1 MWKITLENI
10 KIAATSIKSQLLRT
24 CITVF
29 IIAIGIWALVGIL
42 SVVNAL
48 KNTIVEDFASMGAN
62 TFTISQY
69 DTAGRIAKNQSTQVE
84 NPIITYAQASD
95 FKARYRYPFSA
106 VSLSFNAATN
116 IEVKNDYIK
125 TDPEVSIV
133 GCDENYLSN
142 SGLPLNQGRGLSYTD
157 CTNNHFVCVVGSDF
171 AKNMFKG
178 QSPINQEISIRGYKF
193 KIVGILKEQG
203 STFGQNEDQRIFI
216 PIQIARNIFNTA
228 DINYTIKVSI
238 QQEGLLTQAIDQ
250 ATLDFRASRNL
261 AVSNETNFGIER
273 SDDMIRSLESQI
285 DMLNMAAWLIGLI
298 TILGSSIALMNIM
311 LVSVT
316 ERTKEIGIRKSLG
329 AKRKTIAQQFFTET
343 LIIGQ
348 LGGLI
353 GTLLGIGTAYL
364 MTAVLHFAFAIPWSA
379 VLAAFITTLV
389 VAIISGLYPAI
400 KASKLDPVE
409 ALRYE

>member
-10 KIAATSIKSQLLRT
+10 KIATTSIKSQLLRT

-42 SVVNAL
+42 SVVSAL
-48 KNTIVEDFASMGAN
+48 KNTIVEDFSSMGAN

-69 DTAGRIAKNQSTQVE
+69 DTAGKIAKNQSNQVE
-84 NPIITYAQASD
+84 NPTITYAQALD
-95 FKARYRYPFSA
+95 FKERYRYPLSQ

-116 IEVKNDYIK
+116 IEVKNDYVK
-125 TDPEVSIV
+125 TDPEISII
-133 GCDENYLSN
+133 GCDENYLAN
-142 SGLPLNQGRGLSYTD
+142 SGLLIEKGRSLSYTD
-157 CTNNHFVCVVGSDF
+157 CNNNHFVCVVGSDF
-171 AKNMFKG
+171 SKNMFKG
-178 QSPINQEISIRGYKF
+178 QSPIDQVISIRGYKF

-203 STFGQNEDQRIFI
+203 STFGQNEDQRVFI
-216 PIQIARNIFNTA
+216 PIQIARNIFNA
-228 DINYTIKVSI
+228 AHINYTIKVGVH
-238 QQEGLLTQAIDQ
+238 QETLLDQAIDQ
-250 ATLDFRASRNL
+250 ATLDFRTSRNL
-261 AVSNETNFGIER
+261 ALSHHTNFGIER
-273 SDDMIRSLESQI
+273 SDDIIRSLENQVG
-285 DMLNMAAWLIGLI
+285 MLNMAAWLIGMI

-316 ERTKEIGIRKSLG
+316 ERTKEIGIRKALG

-353 GTLLGIGTAYL
+353 GTLLGLGTAYL
-364 MTAVLHFAFAIPWSA
+364 MTSLLHFSFAIPWSA
-379 VLAAFITTLV
+379 ISAAFITTLV
-389 VAIISGLYPAI
+389 VAILSGLYPAI

>member
-10 KIAATSIKSQLLRT
+10 KIATTSIKSQLLRT
-24 CITVF
+24 FITVF

-42 SVVNAL
+42 SVVSAL
-48 KNTIVEDFASMGAN
+48 KNTILADFSSMGAN

-69 DTAGRIAKNQSTQVE
+69 DTAGRIAKNQSNQVE
-84 NPIITYAQASD
+84 NPPITYAQAQD
-95 FKARYRYPFSA
+95 FKERYSYPFSA

-116 IEVKNDYIK
+116 IEIKNDYVK
-125 TDPEVSIV
+125 TDPEISIV

-142 SGLPLNQGRGLSYTD
+142 SGLLINNGRGLSYTD
-157 CTNNHFVCVVGSDF
+157 CKNNHFVCVVGSDF
-171 AKNMFKG
+171 SKNMFKE
-178 QSPINQEISIRGYKF
+178 QSPIDQVISIRGYKF

-203 STFGQNEDQRIFI
+203 STFGQNEDQRVFI

-228 DINYTIKVSI
+228 NINYTIKVGI
-238 QQEGLLTQAIDQ
+238 QQEGLLNQAIDQ
-250 ATLDFRASRNL
+250 ATLDFRISRNL
-261 AVSNETNFGIER
+261 AVVNDSNFGIER
-273 SDDMIRSLESQI
+273 SDDMLRSLEKQI
-285 DMLNMAAWLIGLI
+285 GMLNIAAWLIGMI

-348 LGGLI
+348 LGGLL
-353 GTLLGIGTAYL
+353 GTILGIGTAYL
-364 MTAVLHFAFAIPWSA
+364 MTSILHFTFAIPWSA
-379 VLAAFITTLV
+379 ILAAFITTLV
-389 VAIISGLYPAI
+389 VAVISGLYPAI

>member
-10 KIAATSIKSQLLRT
+10 KIATTSIKSQLLRT
-24 CITVF
+24 FITVF

-48 KNTIVEDFASMGAN
+48 QNTILEDFSSMGAN

-69 DTAGRIAKNQSTQVE
+69 DTAGRIAKNQSNQVE
-84 NPIITYAQASD
+84 NPPITYVEAQD
-95 FKARYRYPFSA
+95 FKERYNYPFA
-106 VSLSFNAATN
+106 MVSLSFSAATN
-116 IEVKNDYIK
+116 IEIKNDYIK
-125 TDPEVSIV
+125 TDPEISII
-133 GCDENYLSN
+133 GCDENYLTN
-142 SGLPLNQGRGLSYTD
+142 SGLLLDKGRSLSYTD
-157 CTNNHFVCVVGSDF
+157 CKNNHFVCVVGSDF

-178 QSPINQEISIRGYKF
+178 QSPIDQEISIRGYKF
-193 KIVGILKEQG
+193 KIVGMLKEQE
-203 STFGQNEDQRIFI
+203 STFGQNEDQRVFI
-216 PIQIARNIFNTA
+216 PIQIARNIFNA
-228 DINYTIKVSI
+228 ANINYTIKVGVL
-238 QQEGLLTQAIDQ
+238 QEGLLNQAIDQ
-250 ATLDFRASRNL
+250 ATLDFRVSRNL
-261 AVSNETNFGIER
+261 AVVQESNFGIER
-273 SDDMIRSLESQI
+273 SDDMLRSLEKQI
-285 DMLNMAAWLIGLI
+285 SMLNIAAWLIGMI

-353 GTLLGIGTAYL
+353 GTLLGVGTAYL
-364 MTAVLHFAFAIPWSA
+364 MTSILHFTFAIPWSA
-379 VLAAFITTLV
+379 ILAAFITTLV
-389 VAIISGLYPAI
+389 VAVISGLYPAI

>member
-48 KNTIVEDFASMGAN
+48 KHTIVADFSSMGAN
-62 TFTISQY
+62 TFTLSQY
-69 DTAGRIAKNQSTQVE
+69 DTAGKIAKNQSTQVE
-84 NPIITYAQASD
+84 NPPITYAQAQD
-95 FKARYRYPFSA
+95 FKTRYAYPFSS
-106 VSLSFNAATN
+106 VSLSFTAASN
-116 IEVKNDYIK
+116 IEVKNDYAK
-125 TDPEVSIV
+125 SDPEVSIV

-142 SGLPLNQGRGLSYTD
+142 SGLQVEVGRGLTYTD
-157 CTNNHFVCVVGSDF
+157 SKNNHFVCVVGSDF
-171 AKNMFKG
+171 SKNMFKG
-178 QSPINQEISIRGYKF
+178 QSPINQQISVRGYKF
-193 KIVGILKEQG
+193 KIIGILKEQG
-203 STFGQNEDQRIFI
+203 STFGQNEDQRVFI
-216 PIQIARNIFNTA
+216 PLQLARTIFNETN
-228 DINYTIKVSI
+228 INYTLKVGVL
-238 QQEGLLTQAIDQ
+238 QEGLLNEAIDQ
-250 ATLDFRASRNL
+250 ATIDFRASRNL
-261 AVSNETNFGIER
+261 APANPSNFGIER
-273 SDDMIRSLESQI
+273 SDDMIRSLEKQVDI
-285 DMLNMAAWLIGLI
+285 LNMAAWLIGMI

-353 GTLLGIGTAYL
+353 GTMLGIGTAYL
-364 MTAVLHFAFAIPWSA
+364 MTSLLHFTFAIPWEAIS
-379 VLAAFITTLV
+379 AAFITTLV
-389 VAIISGLYPAI
+389 VAVISGLYPAI

>member
-1 MWKITLENI
+1 MWKITIENI
-10 KIAATSIKSQLLRT
+10 KIAATSIRSQLLRT

-42 SVVNAL
+42 SVVSAL
-48 KNTIVEDFASMGAN
+48 KNTIVEDFSSMGAN

-69 DTAGRIAKNQSTQVE
+69 DTAGRIAKNQSNQVE
-84 NPIITYAQASD
+84 NPTITYTQAQD
-95 FKARYRYPFSA
+95 FKDRYHYPFSA
-106 VSLSFNAATN
+106 VSLSFTAASN

-142 SGLPLNQGRGLSYTD
+142 SGLLLSQGRSLSYTD
-157 CTNNHFVCVVGSDF
+157 CKNNHFVCVVGSDF

-193 KIVGILKEQG
+193 KVVGMLKEQG

-216 PIQIARNIFNTA
+216 PIQIARNIFNAA
-228 DINYTIKVSI
+228 DINYTIKVGI
-238 QQEGLLTQAIDQ
+238 QQEGFLEQAIDQ
-250 ATLDFRASRNL
+250 ATLDFRISRNL
-261 AVSNETNFGIER
+261 AVSHASNFGIER
-273 SDDMIRSLESQI
+273 SDDMIRSLENQVG
-285 DMLNMAAWLIGLI
+285 MLNMAAWLIGLI

-364 MTAVLHFAFAIPWSA
+364 MTSLLHFSFAIPWSA
-379 VLAAFITTLV
+379 ILAAFITTLV
-389 VAIISGLYPAI
+389 VAVLSGLYPAI

>member
-10 KIAATSIKSQLLRT
+10 KIAATSIKSQFLRT

-42 SVVNAL
+42 SVVSAL
-48 KNTIVEDFASMGAN
+48 KNTIVEDFSSMGAN

-69 DTAGRIAKNQSTQVE
+69 DTAGRIAKNQNNQVE
-84 NPIITYAQASD
+84 NPTITYVQALD
-95 FKARYRYPFSA
+95 FKERYRYPFSA
-106 VSLSFNAATN
+106 VSLSFSAASN

-133 GCDENYLSN
+133 GADENYLSN
-142 SGLPLNQGRGLSYTD
+142 SGLQIERGRTLSYSD
-157 CTNNHFVCVVGSDF
+157 CKNNHFVCVVGSDF
-171 AKNMFKG
+171 SKNMFKG
-178 QSPINQEISIRGYKF
+178 QSPIDQVISIRGYKF

-216 PIQIARNIFNTA
+216 PIQIARNIFNA
-228 DINYTIKVSI
+228 ANINYTIKVGI
-238 QQEGLLTQAIDQ
+238 LQEGLLNEAIDQ
-250 ATLDFRASRNL
+250 AILDFRTSRNL
-261 AVSNETNFGIER
+261 AVAQESNFGIER
-273 SDDMIRSLESQI
+273 SDDMIRSLESQVS
-285 DMLNMAAWLIGLI
+285 MLNIAAWLIGMI

-329 AKRKTIAQQFFTET
+329 AKKKTIAQQFFTET

-348 LGGLI
+348 LGGLL
-353 GTLLGIGTAYL
+353 GTLLGVGTAYL
-364 MTAVLHFAFAIPWSA
+364 MTSFLHFSFTIPWPAIS
-379 VLAAFITTLV
+379 AAFITTLV
-389 VAIISGLYPAI
+389 VAILSGLYPAI

>member
-10 KIAATSIKSQLLRT
+10 KIAATSIKSQFLRT

-42 SVVNAL
+42 SVVSAL
-48 KNTIVEDFASMGAN
+48 KNTIVEDFSSMGAN

-69 DTAGRIAKNQSTQVE
+69 DTAGRIAKNQNNQVE
-84 NPIITYAQASD
+84 NPTITYVQALD
-95 FKARYRYPFSA
+95 FKERYRYPFSA
-106 VSLSFNAATN
+106 VSLSFSAASN

-133 GCDENYLSN
+133 GADENYLSN
-142 SGLPLNQGRGLSYTD
+142 SGLQIERGRTLSYSD
-157 CTNNHFVCVVGSDF
+157 CKNNHFVCVVGSDF
-171 AKNMFKG
+171 SKNMFKG
-178 QSPINQEISIRGYKF
+178 QSPIDQVISIRGYRF

-216 PIQIARNIFNTA
+216 PIQIARNIFNA
-228 DINYTIKVSI
+228 ANINYTIKVGI
-238 QQEGLLTQAIDQ
+238 LQEGLLNEAIDQ
-250 ATLDFRASRNL
+250 AILDFRTSRNL
-261 AVSNETNFGIER
+261 AVAQESNFGIER
-273 SDDMIRSLESQI
+273 SDDMIRSLESQVS
-285 DMLNMAAWLIGLI
+285 MLNIAAWLIGMI

-329 AKRKTIAQQFFTET
+329 AKKKTIAQQFFTET

-348 LGGLI
+348 LGGLL
-353 GTLLGIGTAYL
+353 GTLLGVGTAYL
-364 MTAVLHFAFAIPWSA
+364 MTSFLHFSFTIPWPAIS
-379 VLAAFITTLV
+379 AAFITTLV
-389 VAIISGLYPAI
+389 VAILSGLYPAI

>member
-10 KIAATSIKSQLLRT
+10 KIATTSIKSQLLRT
-24 CITVF
+24 FITVF

-42 SVVNAL
+42 SVVSAL
-48 KNTIVEDFASMGAN
+48 KNTILEDFASMGAN

-69 DTAGRIAKNQSTQVE
+69 DTAGRIAKNQANQVE
-84 NPIITYAQASD
+84 NPTITYAQALD
-95 FKARYRYPFSA
+95 FKARYNFPFSA
-106 VSLSFNAATN
+106 VSLSFPAASN

-125 TDPEVSIV
+125 TDPEISII

-142 SGLPLNQGRGLSYTD
+142 SGLLIDQGRTLSFTD
-157 CTNNHFVCVVGSDF
+157 CTNNLFVCVVGSDF
-171 AKNMFKG
+171 SKKLFKE
-178 QSPINQEISIRGYKF
+178 QAPINQFISIRGYKF

-203 STFGQNEDQRIFI
+203 STFGQNEDQRVFI
-216 PIQIARNIFNTA
+216 PIQIARNIFSIA
-228 DINYTIKVSI
+228 DINYTIKVGI
-238 QQEGLLTQAIDQ
+238 NQEGLLNQAIDQ
-250 ATLDFRASRNL
+250 ATLDFRTSRNL
-261 AVSNETNFGIER
+261 AISHPSNFGIER
-273 SDDMIRSLESQI
+273 SDDMIRSLEKQV
-285 DMLNMAAWLIGLI
+285 DMLNMAAWLIGMI

-316 ERTKEIGIRKSLG
+316 ERTKEIGIRKALG

-348 LGGLI
+348 LGGLL

-364 MTAVLHFAFAIPWSA
+364 LTSILHFSFAIPWPA
-379 VLAAFITTLV
+379 IAAAFITTLV
-389 VAIISGLYPAI
+389 VAVISGLYPAI